1 VIQVEV
7 ENLPGECLAP
17 PRMPTRG
24 RTEKAQ
30 FRRPREGWISEVALE
45 AGEESP
51 GATAEQVKSGSDRCV
66 GGTN

>member
-7 ENLPGECLAP
+7 ENPPGECLAP

-24 RTEKAQ
+24 RPKKAR
-30 FRRPREGWISEVALE
+30 FRRPREGLISEVALE

-51 GATAEQVKSGSDRCV
+51 GATVEHAKSGSDRCV